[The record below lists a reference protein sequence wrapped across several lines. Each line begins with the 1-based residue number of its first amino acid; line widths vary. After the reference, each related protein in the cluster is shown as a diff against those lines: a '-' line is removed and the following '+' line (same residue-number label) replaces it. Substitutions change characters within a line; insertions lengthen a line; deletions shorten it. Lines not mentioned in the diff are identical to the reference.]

1 MNDERV
7 VERAA
12 VEQGQLVI
20 PFYLLCDVSSSMN
33 GIMPE
38 LNDAVGRLRRAI
50 VAEPVVDDVAQ
61 ICVISFSDT
70 AKVLVPMASMS
81 ESEIPRLTA
90 EGGTNYGSVFRLL
103 AHSIMDD
110 TAMFKRNGYKV
121 YRPCA
126 FFLTDGEPT
135 DSDWRTTFTDTLTY
149 NAQTGRGLKAH
160 PIFVPLGF
168 RDAPADVLRQLAYPP
183 NRGKWYHA
191 KNATAESALHGMLH
205 FIMQTVIIAGH
216 SAAAGEPKVT
226 LPLPEAGSGIVQ
238 GDSEY
243 DSDYI

>member
-7 VERAA
+7 VERGS

-33 GIMPE
+33 VIMPE
-38 LNDAVGRLRRAI
+38 LRGAVSRLRRAI

-61 ICVISFSDT
+61 VCIIVFSDT
-70 AKVLVPMASMS
+70 AEVLVPMGSMS
-81 ESEIPRLTA
+81 ESEIPRFTA
-90 EGGTNYGSVFRLL
+90 EGGTNYGSAFRLL
-103 AHSIMDD
+103 AHSIEQD
-110 TAMFKRNGYKV
+110 TARLKEQGYKV

-135 DSDWRTTFTDTLTY
+135 DSDWRVTFRDTLTY
-149 NAQTGRGLKAH
+149 DAKTGHGLKAH

-168 RDAPADVLRQLAYPP
+168 RDASAAVLRQLAYPP

-191 KNATAESALHGMLH
+191 KNTTAESALSGMLQ
-205 FIMQTVIIAGH
+205 FIMQTVI
-216 SAAAGEPKVT
+216 AAGRSAVTGQPTVT
-226 LPLPEAGSGIVQ
+226 LEPPEPGSGIVQ

-243 DSDYI
+243 DPDYI